1 MKVSIVNSSIR
12 TAALIAL
19 AKSKSFE
26 IIDATADACSNA
38 DEIKKLHA
46 HHHNDEFSREFKLRQ
61 KSIDRKKQKKPARGG
76 GKP

>member
-1 MKVSIVNSSIR
+1 MKISIVNSAAR

-19 AKSKSFE
+19 SQSKAFE
-26 IIDATADACSNA
+26 IVDATAEACSNS
-38 DEIKKLHA
+38 DDIKKLHA